1 MITGHHE
8 VNKNYCNIQET
19 TFDSSASLNEQM
31 DIEMEEELNQLDRY
45 LQYSYTNWPLE
56 NSNAINTENFNMH
69 TSSVRNSYENCSYHK
84 QIYRNQENY
93 YDYDKNLMYH
103 NQFPNG
109 LEYQNHLTWSNQIQY
124 FPTYQQYLPH
134 RDTEKTYA
142 CSNI

>member
-1 MITGHHE
+1 M
-8 VNKNYCNIQET
+8 NKDYSNTQET

-56 NSNAINTENFNMH
+56 NSNATSTENFNMH
-69 TSSVRNSYENCSYHK
+69 TSLVRNSYENCSYHK
-84 QIYRNQENY
+84 QIYRSQENH
-93 YDYDKNLMYH
+93 YDYDKNLTYH